1 MLEKMDSIFSI
12 FVAGRAEPAWE
23 KPGLKASEKRENQI
37 DLIPGEHYL
46 LWKSS
51 GNSKRRIYCGKKV
64 RHQHIISGGRAPIEY
79 Q

>member
-1 MLEKMDSIFSI
+1 MLEKRDSMFSI

-23 KPGLKASEKRENQI
+23 KPGLKASEKGENQI

-51 GNSKRRIYCGKKV
+51 GKDGYIVAKK
-64 RHQHIISGGRAPIEY
+64 SDTNTS
-79 Q
+79 